1 MASLYSIGGTRQRA
15 DAGREI
21 QLAVITH
28 PMEDKFVLF
37 SSNLVSARF
46 VIGKVRT
53 TSARRKCCIPN
64 AKIVKS
70 IALLVL
76 ARLLPRRLSFAAL
89 GTVHSGACWPSFRS
103 STSLHGGTL
112 RSNHGRRTGNRVDS
126 PKEARRKQS
135 RRPRHR

>member
-53 TSARRKCCIPN
+53 TSARPKCRIPN

-70 IALLVL
+70 CSRAAPAAPLILLHSF
-76 ARLLPRRLSFAAL
+76 PHLSAHF
-89 GTVHSGACWPSFRS
+89 
-103 STSLHGGTL
+103 
-112 RSNHGRRTGNRVDS
+112 RTGTAA
-126 PKEARRKQS
+126 PG
-135 RRPRHR
+135 